1 MWPYVS
7 LVFEDFK
14 FKVQRLQAKQFEYNI
29 FSFSITV
36 FRTAQFSDGIRPGF
50 MLYNNM
56 RLGIYYFQIIKGGL
70 IWKGIFTLV
79 PSSKNVRNYCPLN
92 FQPKVKMLK
101 MGPFFFLYNLRIGLF
116 RIDWKISVRYK
127 LKLTKLFKIISSF
140 VKLIYEI

>member
-70 IWKGIFTLV
+70 I
-79 PSSKNVRNYCPLN
+79 
-92 FQPKVKMLK
+92 
-101 MGPFFFLYNLRIGLF
+101 
-116 RIDWKISVRYK
+116 
-127 LKLTKLFKIISSF
+127 
-140 VKLIYEI
+140 